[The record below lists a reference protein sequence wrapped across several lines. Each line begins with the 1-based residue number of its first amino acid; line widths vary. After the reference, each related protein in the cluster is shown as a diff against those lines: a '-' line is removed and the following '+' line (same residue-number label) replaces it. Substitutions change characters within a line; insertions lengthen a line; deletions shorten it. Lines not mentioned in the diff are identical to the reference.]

1 MAELDPSPLSL
12 ATHGSS
18 HFVRFYKDDSLLLDE
33 VAPFV
38 HQALAAGGASI
49 VIATAEHLAALRRRL
64 ARLQAEPGG
73 SDPGARLVTRDAD
86 QTLSSFMLDD
96 WPDATLFDATVGQLV
111 RELEVGSAT
120 IHAFGEMVALLCER
134 GNYSA
139 AVRLEELWNELAR
152 RNRFTLFCAYPWSQF
167 PNAAMAETFRH
178 VCALHDHAAHCAAE
192 VPPSHN
198 PEQRLLE
205 LEQQALSL
213 SAEIARRRAAE
224 SALAQRERELADFV
238 ENAAESIH
246 QVGADGTILWANQ
259 AELRLLG
266 YRWEEYV
273 GHHIADFHVDAPV
286 IADILARLKAGDT
299 VRDMPARLRCKDGGI
314 KHVLISSNGHFEDG
328 TLRYTRCFTRDATE
342 RHQRDEAQAQ
352 REALMAELAASS
364 RAKDEFLAML
374 GHELRNPLS
383 PILTALEVIRRQ
395 GGHSVA
401 HDIIGRQLTHL
412 IRLVDDLLDVSR
424 VNTGSIVLKTE
435 ALDLAQIIDKA
446 VEMVAPLLDNRQH
459 RFSVDVQGP
468 LPVRGDHVRLV
479 QIIANLLTNAAR
491 YTPPGGD
498 IRLAASGDREHVYV
512 SVVDNGIGIA
522 ADALPHVFDLF
533 YQDRRTNTDR
543 SAGGLGVGLALVNN
557 LVGLHGGGIEAR
569 SAGPGQG
576 SEFRVRLP
584 RLTQAAD
591 AAPGGDTAQPAS
603 SVAQRKRILLVDDN
617 LDAVS
622 LMANLLELHG
632 HDVQVFNE
640 PLAALAHLDRFLPQ
654 IAVLD
659 IGLPTMSGYA
669 LAGHIRQRLNG
680 RPCRLFALTG
690 YGQAIDRER
699 AAPAGFEQHLVKPV
713 RVEHLLGLIA
723 ADAPQAIADSRSS

>member
-49 VIATAEHLAALRRRL
+49 VIATAEHLVALRRRL
-64 ARLQAEPGG
+64 ARLQAEAGG
-73 SDPGARLVTRDAD
+73 SDPGARLVTRDAE

-96 WPDATLFDATVGQLV
+96 WPDAALFDATVGQLV
-111 RELEVGSAT
+111 RELAVHSAT

-167 PNAAMAETFRH
+167 PNAAMADTFRH

-192 VPPSHN
+192 APPSHN

-213 SAEIARRRAAE
+213 SAEVARRRAAE

-273 GHHIADFHVDAPV
+273 GHHIAAFHADAPV
-286 IADILARLKAGDT
+286 IEDILARLKAGDT
-299 VRDMPARLRCKDGGI
+299 VRDVPARLRCKDGGI

-328 TLRYTRCFTRDATE
+328 ALRYTRCFTRDATE
-342 RHQRDEAQAQ
+342 RHQRDEAQAE

-533 YQDRRTNTDR
+533 YQDRRDTDR
-543 SAGGLGVGLALVNN
+543 STGGLGVGLALVNN
-557 LVGLHGGGIEAR
+557 LVGLHGGGVEAR

-576 SEFRVRLP
+576 SEFRLRLP
-584 RLTQAAD
+584 RLT
-591 AAPGGDTAQPAS
+591 
-603 SVAQRKRILLVDDN
+603 
-617 LDAVS
+617 
-622 LMANLLELHG
+622 
-632 HDVQVFNE
+632 
-640 PLAALAHLDRFLPQ
+640 
-654 IAVLD
+654 
-659 IGLPTMSGYA
+659 
-669 LAGHIRQRLNG
+669 
-680 RPCRLFALTG
+680 
-690 YGQAIDRER
+690 
-699 AAPAGFEQHLVKPV
+699 
-713 RVEHLLGLIA
+713 
-723 ADAPQAIADSRSS
+723 